1 MARHVRRL
9 CVRASGMCLS
19 CVHVS
24 VTCHNRGVVTRQGM
38 EDGTSR
44 PSPVCTCKW
53 NVSVMCTCVC
63 DLPQQRSGDPTRDG
77 GWHVT
82 SVACVYVQMECEGMC
97 TCVCDLPQ

>member
-53 NVSVMCTCVC
+53 NVN
-63 DLPQQRSGDPTRDG
+63 
-77 GWHVT
+77 
-82 SVACVYVQMECEGMC
+82 ACVHVSV
-97 TCVCDLPQ
+97 TCHNRGVVT